1 MSRQFDLWN
10 RYKDNNGNPL
20 HGAVQFNVKD
30 GNTPAPIFSRDGTAL
45 NNPILTD
52 IYGRTAQQVFIKAD
66 VTAYFYKY
74 IGPGSFENLPANGI
88 NVNDPS
94 LWALQFSC
102 DNVFSGEQHIVTD
115 SAPNIGTIAELR
127 STDIDTIG
135 ETDGEKVIT
144 LLGYHEIGDKEP
156 INYIWDAESQ
166 VNDNGGSVIKNDDL
180 ITGRWIMVQPTE
192 HCDSRHFGVFPQD
205 SSNCEDQ
212 SYGITKLFE
221 YCLEKDIRPFFN
233 GSEDF
238 RWFKYHD
245 INVQAT
251 VIDISD
257 ASRFNDSGSNTI
269 TGDWNGNPKFVNR
282 ATSITAKFVK
292 TSWNPLSFAGY
303 EKVIIDAFT
312 PKTGFENAEVYV
324 NVDVTNKR
332 FTNCKIHSDEHIGSG
347 CEVVEC
353 DITGQMFN
361 ASFDAD
367 GHVYDCRY
375 DIDDFKGKMDL
386 YKVIRCTTDS
396 NPFFDYR
403 NYINVGMPYA
413 VCSANEIINDS
424 IYVDN
429 LKNAL
434 TTLVELEQI
443 PSVQTITL
451 EDSSGYYAA
460 PTGTVLHLKSCVAKV
475 KLTDGVT
482 IIAED
487 STIDLDETVPDV
499 LPTISLRN
507 CTLTGPGSYRLA
519 NFSGYDSTIATLI
532 TAQNTFLKGCQINSN
547 YTLIPKAG
555 VAQTAT
561 YLGNSVTVDQF
572 IGGFIDSNIF
582 NAKLIIDGQDT
593 TADHVL
599 VDGLVIKDNRSNAD
613 SNNAWEIRRKGV
625 MNSDRQNTYSF
636 TGNTGGFVC
645 KMTLNHV
652 PAVTTNIPATA
663 TLNNGEMMIAQEGSA
678 GDKILLGVFHMATD
692 VSTDPELHNYA
703 DDYSRYFTKMRM
715 FVIGQYDAEVDLEF
729 TLLPYPYDGT
739 NNIKIQPNQCY
750 PTTISGRSFN
760 PMCTASTVRARLTTD
775 SKNTPVDP
783 TATYVIADI
792 GKDPNS
798 QTDEWQIRNF
808 NLGRLNKTAVD
819 DYTYA
824 LRLGIR
830 QLDKD

>member
-1 MSRQFDLWN
+1 MRQFDLWN

-115 SAPNIGTIAELR
+115 SAPNVGTIAELR
-127 STDIDTIG
+127 STDVDTVG

-144 LLGYHEIGDKEP
+144 LLGYNEIGDKEP

-251 VIDISD
+251 VIDVTDST
-257 ASRFNDSGSNTI
+257 RFNDSGSNQI

-282 ATSITAKFVK
+282 ATSLTAKFVK
-292 TSWNPLSFAGY
+292 TSWNALSFTGY
-303 EKVIIDAFT
+303 DKVIIDAFT
-312 PKTGFENAEVYV
+312 QQSNFENAEVYV
-324 NVDVTNKR
+324 NVDVTNKM

-347 CEVVEC
+347 CQVVEC

-367 GHVYDCRY
+367 GHVFDCRY

-413 VCSANEIINDS
+413 VCAENKIINDS
-424 IYVDN
+424 IFVDN

-434 TTLVELEQI
+434 DTLVEFEQI

-451 EDSSGYYAA
+451 EDSTGYYAA

-482 IIAED
+482 LIAED
-487 STIDLDETVPDV
+487 STIDLDETVPEV
-499 LPTISLRN
+499 LPTISIRN

-519 NFSGYDSTIATLI
+519 NFSAYDSTVATLI

-572 IGGFIDSNIF
+572 IGGYIDSNIF

-599 VDGLVIKDNRSNAD
+599 VDGLVIKDNRSNAE
-613 SNNAWEIRRKGV
+613 SINAWEIRRKGV

-645 KMTLNHV
+645 KMIMNHV
-652 PAVTTNIPATA
+652 PVEDGNFSTANGNLCVPLDPMIQGEGYVGALYKGVNISGDPDNPA
-663 TLNNGEMMIAQEGSA
+663 
-678 GDKILLGVFHMATD
+678 
-692 VSTDPELHNYA
+692 YA
-703 DDYSRYFTKMRM
+703 DDYSKYFAKMRM
-715 FVIGQYDAEVDLEF
+715 FMIGQYDADVDIEF
-729 TLLPYPYDGT
+729 AVLQYPNDGT
-739 NNIKIQPNQCY
+739 SVVKIQPNQVY
-750 PTTISGRSFN
+750 YDPAQGTSLNYLTTPSV
-760 PMCTASTVRARLTTD
+760 VRAHLSTD
-775 SKNTPVDP
+775 AKYSALDNTKN
-783 TATYVIADI
+783 YIIADL
-792 GKDPNS
+792 GKQPGG
-798 QTDEWQIRNF
+798 TEEWQIRNF
-808 NLGRLNKTAVD
+808 NLGQLGRMINMSGN
-819 DYTYA
+819 TYA
-824 LRLGIR
+824 LKLSIR

>member
-1 MSRQFDLWN
+1 M
-10 RYKDNNGNPL
+10 
-20 HGAVQFNVKD
+20 
-30 GNTPAPIFSRDGTAL
+30 I
-45 NNPILTD
+45 D
-52 IYGRTAQQVFIKAD
+52 I
-66 VTAYFYKY
+66 
-74 IGPGSFENLPANGI
+74 
-88 NVNDPS
+88 
-94 LWALQFSC
+94 
-102 DNVFSGEQHIVTD
+102 TD
-115 SAPNIGTIAELR
+115 ST
-127 STDIDTIG
+127 
-135 ETDGEKVIT
+135 
-144 LLGYHEIGDKEP
+144 
-156 INYIWDAESQ
+156 
-166 VNDNGGSVIKNDDL
+166 
-180 ITGRWIMVQPTE
+180 
-192 HCDSRHFGVFPQD
+192 
-205 SSNCEDQ
+205 
-212 SYGITKLFE
+212 
-221 YCLEKDIRPFFN
+221 
-233 GSEDF
+233 
-238 RWFKYHD
+238 
-245 INVQAT
+245 
-251 VIDISD
+251 
-257 ASRFNDSGSNTI
+257 RFNDSGSNQI

-282 ATSITAKFVK
+282 CTSITAKFIK
-292 TSWNPLSFAGY
+292 TSWNARSFTGY
-303 EKVIIDAFT
+303 EKVIIDAYT
-312 PKTGFENAEVYV
+312 PQSDFENAEVYV

-332 FTNCKIHSDEHIGSG
+332 FTNCEIHSDEHIGSG

-375 DIDDFKGKMDL
+375 DIDDFKDKMDL
-386 YKVIRCTTDS
+386 YKVIRCSTDS

-413 VCSANEIINDS
+413 ICSANEIVNDS
-424 IYVDN
+424 IFVDN

-434 TTLVELEQI
+434 TTLVEFEQI

-487 STIDLDETVPDV
+487 STIDLDDTVPEV
-499 LPTISLRN
+499 LPTISIRN

-519 NFSGYDSTIATLI
+519 NFAAYDSTIATLI

-561 YLGNSVTVDQF
+561 YLGESVTVDQF
-572 IGGFIDSNIF
+572 IGGYIDSNIF

-599 VDGLVIKDNRSNAD
+599 VDGLVIKDNRSNAE
-613 SNNAWEIRRKGV
+613 SINAWEIKRKGV

-652 PAVTTNIPATA
+652 PVEKANLPTSNGNLCAAPDGSSSELRHLTVGAYQLAVNV
-663 TLNNGEMMIAQEGSA
+663 S
-678 GDKILLGVFHMATD
+678 GDDENPT
-692 VSTDPELHNYA
+692 YA
-703 DDYSRYFTKMRM
+703 DDFSKYFAKMRM

-729 TLLPYPYDGT
+729 SVLEYPHDGT
-739 NNIKIQPNQCY
+739 NNVKIQPNQVY
-750 PTTISGRSFN
+750 YTVGQG
-760 PMCTASTVRARLTTD
+760 TALNYLATPSVVRAHLSTD
-775 SKNTPVDP
+775 TKYSTIDNEHS
-783 TATYVIADI
+783 YVIADL
-792 GKDPNS
+792 GKQPGD
-798 QTDEWQIRNF
+798 TEEWQIRNF
-808 NLGRLNKTAVD
+808 NLGTVGYPLSD
-819 DYTYA
+819 SYTYA

>member
-1 MSRQFDLWN
+1 MRQFDLWN
-10 RYKDNNGNPL
+10 RYKDNNGNLL

-88 NVNDPS
+88 NVNDPA

-115 SAPNIGTIAELR
+115 SAPNVGTIAELR
-127 STDIDTIG
+127 STDIDSIG

-144 LLGYHEIGDKEP
+144 LLGYNEIGDKEP

-245 INVQAT
+245 IDVQAT
-251 VIDISD
+251 VIDVTDST
-257 ASRFNDSGSNTI
+257 RFNDSGSNQI

-282 ATSITAKFVK
+282 NTSITAKYIK
-292 TSWNPLSFAGY
+292 TSWNLRSFTGY

-312 PKTGFENAEVYV
+312 PQSDFENAEVYV

-332 FTNCKIHSDEHIGSG
+332 FTNCEIHSDEHIGSG

-386 YKVIRCTTDS
+386 YKVIRCSTDS

-413 VCSANEIINDS
+413 VCSANEIVNDS
-424 IYVDN
+424 IFVDN

-434 TTLVELEQI
+434 TTLVEFEQI

-451 EDSSGYYAA
+451 EDSTGYYSA

-482 IIAED
+482 LIAED
-487 STIDLDETVPDV
+487 STIDLDETVPEV
-499 LPTISLRN
+499 LPTISIRN

-519 NFSGYDSTIATLI
+519 NFAAYDSTIATLI

-555 VAQTAT
+555 VAKTAT
-561 YLGNSVTVDQF
+561 YLGESVTVDQF
-572 IGGFIDSNIF
+572 IGGYIDSNIF

-599 VDGLVIKDNRSNAD
+599 VDGLVIKDNRSNAE
-613 SNNAWEIRRKGV
+613 SINAWEIKRKGV

-652 PAVTTNIPATA
+652 PVEMANMPTANGNLCAAPDISSSELRYLVVGAFQLAVNVSGDEQNPA
-663 TLNNGEMMIAQEGSA
+663 
-678 GDKILLGVFHMATD
+678 
-692 VSTDPELHNYA
+692 YA
-703 DDYSRYFTKMRM
+703 DDFSKYFTKMRM
-715 FVIGQYDAEVDLEF
+715 FMIGQYDAEVDLEF
-729 TLLPYPYDGT
+729 SVLEYPHDGT
-739 NNIKIQPNQCY
+739 NNVKIQPNQPY
-750 PTTISGRSFN
+750 RTVGQGTAINYLTTPSV
-760 PMCTASTVRARLTTD
+760 VRAHLSTD
-775 SKNTPVDP
+775 AKYSTLDNTHS
-783 TATYVIADI
+783 YVIADL
-792 GKDPNS
+792 GKQPGD
-798 QTDEWQIRNF
+798 TEEWQIRNF
-808 NLGRLNKTAVD
+808 NIGTLGIQLND
-819 DYTYA
+819 DRTYA
-824 LRLGIR
+824 LRLSIR

>member
-1 MSRQFDLWN
+1 MRQFDLWN

-88 NVNDPS
+88 NVNDPE

-127 STDIDTIG
+127 STDVDTVG

-144 LLGYHEIGDKEP
+144 LLGYNEIGDKEP

-205 SSNCEDQ
+205 SSNSEDQ

-251 VIDISD
+251 VIDVTDST
-257 ASRFNDSGSNTI
+257 RFNDSGSNQI

-282 ATSITAKFVK
+282 ATSLTAKFIK
-292 TSWNPLSFAGY
+292 TSWNALSFTGY
-303 EKVIIDAFT
+303 DKVIIDAFT
-312 PKTGFENAEVYV
+312 PQLNFENAEVYV

-332 FTNCKIHSDEHIGSG
+332 FVNCKIHSDEHIGSG

-386 YKVIRCTTDS
+386 YKVIRCSTDS

-403 NYINVGMPYA
+403 NYVNVGMPYA
-413 VCSANEIINDS
+413 VCDANKIVNDS
-424 IYVDN
+424 IFVDN

-434 TTLVELEQI
+434 DTLVEFEQI

-451 EDSSGYYAA
+451 EDSTGYYAA

-482 IIAED
+482 LIAED
-487 STIDLDETVPDV
+487 STIDLDESVPEV

-519 NFSGYDSTIATLI
+519 NFSAYDSTVATLI

-555 VAQTAT
+555 VAHTAT
-561 YLGNSVTVDQF
+561 YMGESVTVDQF
-572 IGGFIDSNIF
+572 ITGYIDSNIF

-599 VDGLVIKDNRSNAD
+599 VDGLVIKDNRSNAE
-613 SNNAWEIRRKGV
+613 SINAWEIKRKGV

-652 PAVTTNIPATA
+652 PVER
-663 TLNNGEMMIAQEGSA
+663 LNYPSANGNLCAAQDDRIDMYNLNVGVMQ
-678 GDKILLGVFHMATD
+678 LGVNI
-692 VSTDPELHNYA
+692 STDPENPVYA
-703 DDYSRYFTKMRM
+703 DDFSKYFTKMRM
-715 FVIGQYDAEVDLEF
+715 FVIGQYDAEVDIEFSVLE
-729 TLLPYPYDGT
+729 YPVDDT
-739 NNIKIQPNQCY
+739 DNIKIQPNTPY
-750 PTTISGRSFN
+750 FIGGTDAKVDFLVGPSV
-760 PMCTASTVRARLTTD
+760 VRAHLSTD
-775 SKNTPVDP
+775 AKYTNGHTGNIIVPDL
-783 TATYVIADI
+783 
-792 GKDPNS
+792 GKEPG
-798 QTDEWQIRNF
+798 QTEEWQIRNF
-808 NLGRLNKTAVD
+808 NIGRMGRGLMSS
-819 DYTYA
+819 YSYA

>member
-74 IGPGSFENLPANGI
+74 IGQGSFENLPANGI

-144 LLGYHEIGDKEP
+144 LLGYNEIGDKEP

-192 HCDSRHFGVFPQD
+192 HCDSRHFGIFPQD

-257 ASRFNDSGSNTI
+257 ATRFNDSGSNTI

-282 ATSITAKFVK
+282 ATTITAKFVK

-312 PKTGFENAEVYV
+312 PKIDFENAEVYV

-347 CEVVEC
+347 CEMVEC

-367 GHVYDCRY
+367 GHIYDCRY

-482 IIAED
+482 LIAED
-487 STIDLDETVPDV
+487 STIDLDETVPEV

-519 NFSGYDSTIATLI
+519 NFSAYDSTIVTLI
-532 TAQNTFLKGCQINSN
+532 SAQNTFLKGCQINSN

-555 VAQTAT
+555 IAQTAT
-561 YLGNSVTVDQF
+561 YMGESVTVDQF

-599 VDGLVIKDNRSNAD
+599 VDGLVIKDNRSNAE
-613 SNNAWEIRRKGV
+613 SINAWEIKRKGV

-652 PAVTTNIPATA
+652 PVEDRNFPSA
-663 TLNNGEMMIAQEGSA
+663 NGN
-678 GDKILLGVFHMATD
+678 LCVP
-692 VSTDPELHNYA
+692 TDPLLQGEAYVGVIQLAVNVSGDDENPAYA
-703 DDYSRYFTKMRM
+703 DDFSKYFAKMRM
-715 FVIGQYDAEVDLEF
+715 FMIGQYDADVDLEF
-729 TLLPYPYDGT
+729 AVLPYPNDGT
-739 NNIKIQPNQCY
+739 NVVKIQPNQVY
-750 PTTISGRSFN
+750 YTSGQGTKLNYLTTPSVVRANLSTDTKYTTIDN
-760 PMCTASTVRARLTTD
+760 EHQ
-775 SKNTPVDP
+775 
-783 TATYVIADI
+783 YVIADL
-792 GKDPNS
+792 GKQPGD
-798 QTDEWQIRNF
+798 TEEWQIRNF
-808 NLGRLNKTAVD
+808 NLGQLGRVINMSEN
-819 DYTYA
+819 TYA
-824 LRLGIR
+824 LRLSIR

>member
-1 MSRQFDLWN
+1 MRQFDLWN

-88 NVNDPS
+88 NVNDPA

-115 SAPNIGTIAELR
+115 SAPNVGTIAELR
-127 STDIDTIG
+127 STDVDTVG

-144 LLGYHEIGDKEP
+144 LLGYNEIGDKEP

-205 SSNCEDQ
+205 SSNSEDQ

-251 VIDISD
+251 VIDVTDST
-257 ASRFNDSGSNTI
+257 RFNDSGSNQI

-282 ATSITAKFVK
+282 STSITAKFVK
-292 TSWNPLSFAGY
+292 TSWNALSFTGY
-303 EKVIIDAFT
+303 DKVIIDAFT
-312 PKTGFENAEVYV
+312 QQTNFENAEVYV
-324 NVDVTNKR
+324 NVDVTNKM

-347 CEVVEC
+347 CQVVEC

-375 DIDDFKGKMDL
+375 DIDDFKGKMEL

-413 VCSANEIINDS
+413 VCAENKIINDS
-424 IYVDN
+424 IFVDN

-434 TTLVELEQI
+434 DTLVEFEQI

-451 EDSSGYYAA
+451 EDSTGYYAA

-482 IIAED
+482 VIAED
-487 STIDLDETVPDV
+487 STIDLDATVPEV

-519 NFSGYDSTIATLI
+519 NFSAYDSTVATLI

-555 VAQTAT
+555 TAQTAT
-561 YLGNSVTVDQF
+561 YIGETVTVDHF
-572 IGGFIDSNIF
+572 ITGFIDSNIF

-599 VDGLVIKDNRSNAD
+599 VDGLVIKDNRSNAE
-613 SNNAWEIRRKGV
+613 SINAWEIKRKGA

-652 PAVTTNIPATA
+652 PVENTNYPTANGNLCVPMNPGIQGEANVGTTQHAVNVSGDDENPA
-663 TLNNGEMMIAQEGSA
+663 
-678 GDKILLGVFHMATD
+678 
-692 VSTDPELHNYA
+692 YA
-703 DDYSRYFTKMRM
+703 DDYSKYFTKMRM
-715 FVIGQYDAEVDLEF
+715 FVIGQYDADVDLEF
-729 TLLPYPYDGT
+729 AVLEYPNDGT
-739 NNIKIQPNQCY
+739 DNVKIQPNQVY
-750 PTTISGRSFN
+750 YISGQGTSPNYLTTPSVVRAHLSTDTKYTTI
-760 PMCTASTVRARLTTD
+760 D
-775 SKNTPVDP
+775 NTHPF
-783 TATYVIADI
+783 VIADL
-792 GKDPNS
+792 GKQPNS

-808 NLGRLNKTAVD
+808 NLGQLGRPIYNSEH
-819 DYTYA
+819 TYA
-824 LRLGIR
+824 LKLGIR